1 LMIMKRY
8 EDHSFEVKSLEQNW
22 SRKEPWQ
29 WGWHCIILIVGAVQC
44 TTQSVRGKQ
53 ARLATTGV
61 LVIKIGVIVIM
72 IQSSRC
78 FSNYETSK
86 RLIVKTDILQ

>member
-1 LMIMKRY
+1 MHHFDCWCGTVY
-8 EDHSFEVKSLEQNW
+8 H
-22 SRKEPWQ
+22 
-29 WGWHCIILIVGAVQC
+29 
-44 TTQSVRGKQ
+44 TVRGKQ

-78 FSNYETSK
+78 FSNFETTK
-86 RLIVKTDILQ
+86 RLIVKNDILQ